1 MRKRLII
8 LGSTGSIGRRTLDVV
23 RDFRDRFEV
32 IGLSANSDVA
42 TLAGQAREFR
52 PRALCVCAPEAQ
64 AAAEDL
70 AAACGARLH
79 LGRPGLVELVEEHD
93 ADVVV
98 VATVGFVG
106 LLPTLRAIE
115 LRRTIALANKEVLV
129 TAGDLVMESARAHGS
144 VILPI
149 DSEHN
154 AVFQCL
160 NGCGAERVRRIIL
173 TASGGPF
180 RGRTREELASVTPA
194 EALDHPTWRMGPKIT
209 VDSATLMNKG
219 FEVIEG
225 KHLFNV
231 PVARIE
237 VVIHPQSIVHSMVEY
252 VDGSI
257 LAQLGMTDMYLP
269 IQNVLFYPERV
280 ANAHPS
286 LDFPSLGML
295 SFEPP
300 DAATFPC
307 LRLARE
313 AAEAGGTCPAV
324 LNAANEVAVERFL
337 AGEMGFLRIPAVVE
351 DALEAHERVAAR
363 CLADIMSADEWA
375 RAHARKV

>member
-1 MRKRLII
+1 MTKRLII

-23 RDFRDRFEV
+23 RDFPDRFEV
-32 IGLSANSDVA
+32 VGLSANTDIA
-42 TLAGQAREFR
+42 TLAAQAREFR
-52 PRALCVCAPEAQ
+52 PRALCVCAPEALS
-64 AAAEDL
+64 AAEDL

-79 LGRPGLVELVEEHD
+79 LGRPGLVELIEEHD
-93 ADVVV
+93 ADIVV

-115 LRRTIALANKEVLV
+115 LGRTIALANKEVLV
-129 TAGDLVMESARAHGS
+129 TAGDLVMESARAHGAT
-144 VILPI
+144 ILPI

-154 AVFQCL
+154 AVLQCL
-160 NGCGAERVRRIIL
+160 NGSGPERVRRIIL

-180 RGRTREELASVTPA
+180 RGRTRDELARVTPA

-257 LAQLGMTDMYLP
+257 LAQLGVTDMYLP

-280 ANAHPS
+280 ANTHPS
-286 LDFPSLGML
+286 LDFPALGML
-295 SFEPP
+295 SFESP
-300 DAATFPC
+300 DSGTFPC

-337 AGEMGFLRIPAVVE
+337 AGDLGFLRIPAVVE
-351 DALEAHERVAAR
+351 DALEAHDRGPAR

-375 RAHARKV
+375 RAHARRV

>member
-32 IGLSANSDVA
+32 VGLSANSDIM
-42 TLAGQAREFR
+42 TLAAQAREFR
-52 PRALCVCAPEAQ
+52 PRALCVCSPDVLS
-64 AAAEDL
+64 AAEDL
-70 AAACGARLH
+70 ASACGARLH

-93 ADVVV
+93 ADMVV

-115 LRRTIALANKEVLV
+115 LGRTIALANKEVLV
-129 TAGDLVMESARAHGS
+129 TAGDLVMESVRRHGAT
-144 VILPI
+144 ILPI

-154 AVFQCL
+154 AVLQCL
-160 NGCGAERVRRIIL
+160 NGSGPERVRRIIL

-180 RGRTREELASVTPA
+180 RGRTRDELARVTPA

-225 KHLFNV
+225 KHLFDV

-237 VVIHPQSIVHSMVEY
+237 VVIHPQSLVHSMVEY

-257 LAQLGMTDMYLP
+257 LAQLGVTNMYLP
-269 IQNVLFYPERV
+269 IQNVLFHPERV

-295 SFEPP
+295 SFEAP
-300 DAATFPC
+300 DAGTFPC
-307 LRLARE
+307 LRLACE

-337 AGEMGFLRIPAVVE
+337 AGDLGFLRIAAVVE
-351 DALEAHERVAAR
+351 DALQAHDRAPAR
-363 CLADIMSADEWA
+363 SLADIMSADEWA